1 MDNNN
6 KTAEHLMKRQ
16 QRSNYTCDVLIIGG
30 GSAGLRAAIQAHDAG
45 ANVLLISRSKKGD
58 PHTTLA
64 RGGIN
69 AALGTMDPEDN
80 WMIHAAD
87 TLREGEFL
95 ADYERVEILCKNA
108 PDAINELV
116 SWGARFHREKDG
128 RLTQRFFGAHTYRR
142 TVFYQDW
149 TGQEIV
155 RVLMEQVNQR
165 KIKIIDN
172 VYIAKLLLLK
182 SDGGYDEN
190 SERLSSSSSSSSL
203 SKSATA
209 QHKEQ
214 LINEREEGGGE
225 GREEIKGA
233 FGIDVEKKE
242 FVTFEC
248 KSLILAAG
256 GYTRV
261 YAVSSSRIFENY
273 GEGIALAYE
282 AGVDL
287 VDMEMVQFHP
297 TGMVWPEKALGTLAT
312 EAIRGEGGIL
322 LNSKGERFM
331 KNYDPERME
340 LGPRDVVARA
350 NYNEIISGRGTEHG
364 GVWLDVTHLRKE
376 VIQERLT
383 TMYEQFQELDGIDIS
398 KEKMEVG
405 PTAHYSMGGV
415 VVEINCQT
423 RVKGLFAVGEVISQ
437 IHGANRLGG
446 NSLLDT
452 VVFGKI
458 AGDEAAKLALHARKG
473 NTKKTKDA
481 LSQPKS
487 DIVNQKNR
495 FDDDDD
501 NYKRIFAIEEPMKF
515 RSEIQNLMMQNAGIV
530 RDETRLQNGLKR
542 ILELK
547 NEFYSN
553 KHNIIN
559 LKESSIADGN
569 DKIENIIISLQM
581 KSSLIACEA
590 IIRSALMRQESRG
603 AHYRSDFPRLD
614 DERWKVNIY
623 CTKRGNG
630 GTADPAAEMT
640 LFKQNVKEISGP
652 IADFLKSH
660 VKAAHHRTFE

>member
-1 MDNNN
+1 
-6 KTAEHLMKRQ
+6 MKKQRQ
-16 QRSNYTCDVLIIGG
+16 SNYTCDVLIIGG
-30 GSAGLRAAIQAHDAG
+30 GSAGLRAAIEAHDAG
-45 ANVLLISRSKKGD
+45 ADVLIISKSKKGD

-80 WMIHAAD
+80 WVVHAAD

-116 SWGARFHREKDG
+116 TWGAKFHREKDG

-142 TVFYQDW
+142 TVFYEDW
-149 TGQEIV
+149 TGQEII

-172 VYIAKLLLLK
+172 VYIMKLLLLK
-182 SDGGYDEN
+182 SDGDDAN
-190 SERLSSSSSSSSL
+190 RERLSSSS
-203 SKSATA
+203 KA
-209 QHKEQ
+209 QGVAQVPNEQ
-214 LINEREEGGGE
+214 EQEQEK
-225 GREEIKGA
+225 IKGA
-233 FGIDVEKKE
+233 FGVDIEKKE
-242 FVTFEC
+242 FITFEC

-261 YAVSSSRIFENY
+261 YEVSSSRIFENY

-282 AGVDL
+282 VGVDL

-297 TGMVWPEKALGTLAT
+297 TGMVWPEQAVGTLAT

-322 LNSKGERFM
+322 LNSQGERFM

-376 VIQERLT
+376 VILERLT
-383 TMYEQFQELDGIDIS
+383 TMYEQFQKLDGIDIS

-415 VVEINCQT
+415 VVDINCQT
-423 RVKGLFAVGEVISQ
+423 RVTGLFAVGEVISQ

-452 VVFGKI
+452 IVFGKI
-458 AGDEAAKLALHARKG
+458 AGGEAARLAKQTGKG
-473 NTKKTKDA
+473 NTKKSKDA
-481 LSQPKS
+481 SSQLKS
-487 DIVNQKNR
+487 KNDTQTNG
-495 FDDDDD
+495 FGDNDDDFYDG
-501 NYKRIFAIEEPMKF
+501 IFVVKEPIKF
-515 RSEIQNLMMQNAGIV
+515 RNKLQKVMMEYAGIV
-530 RDETRLQNGLKR
+530 REQTRLQNGLEQ

-547 NEFYSN
+547 NELYSN
-553 KHNIIN
+553 KRHIN
-559 LKESSIADGN
+559 LKESVIDDN
-569 DKIENIIISLQM
+569 NKFENIVLTSQV
-581 KSSLIACEA
+581 KSSLISCEA
-590 IIRSALMRQESRG
+590 IIRSALIREESRG
-603 AHYRSDFPRLD
+603 AHYRSDFPKLN
-614 DERWKVNIY
+614 DERWKLNIY
-623 CTKRGNG
+623 CRMEGNG
-630 GTADPAAEMT
+630 VSAAAEMT
-640 LFKQNVKEISGP
+640 LFKHKVKEIKGRL
-652 IADFLKSH
+652 ADFVKSH

>member
-1 MDNNN
+1 
-6 KTAEHLMKRQ
+6 MKKQRQ
-16 QRSNYTCDVLIIGG
+16 SNYTCDVLIIGG
-30 GSAGLRAAIQAHDAG
+30 GSAGLRAAIEAHDAG
-45 ANVLLISRSKKGD
+45 ADVLIISKSKKGD

-80 WMIHAAD
+80 WVVHAAD

-116 SWGARFHREKDG
+116 TWGAKFHREKDG

-142 TVFYQDW
+142 TVFYEDW
-149 TGQEIV
+149 TGQEII

-172 VYIAKLLLLK
+172 VYIMKLLLLN
-182 SDGGYDEN
+182 SDGDDAN
-190 SERLSSSSSSSSL
+190 RERLSSSS
-203 SKSATA
+203 KA
-209 QHKEQ
+209 QGVAQVPNEQ
-214 LINEREEGGGE
+214 EQEQEK
-225 GREEIKGA
+225 IKGA
-233 FGIDVEKKE
+233 FGVDIEKKE
-242 FVTFEC
+242 FITFEC

-261 YAVSSSRIFENY
+261 YEVSSSRIFENY

-282 AGVDL
+282 VGVDL

-297 TGMVWPEKALGTLAT
+297 TGMVWPEQAVGTLAT

-322 LNSKGERFM
+322 LNSQGERFM

-376 VIQERLT
+376 VILERLT
-383 TMYEQFQELDGIDIS
+383 TMYEQFQKLDGIDIS

-415 VVEINCQT
+415 VVDINCQT
-423 RVKGLFAVGEVISQ
+423 RVTGLFAVGEVISQ

-452 VVFGKI
+452 IVFGKI
-458 AGDEAAKLALHARKG
+458 AGGEAARLAKQTGKG
-473 NTKKTKDA
+473 NTKKSKDA
-481 LSQPKS
+481 SSQLKS
-487 DIVNQKNR
+487 KNDTQTNG
-495 FDDDDD
+495 FGDNDDDFYDG
-501 NYKRIFAIEEPMKF
+501 IFVVKEPIKF
-515 RSEIQNLMMQNAGIV
+515 RNKLQKVMMEYAGIV
-530 RDETRLQNGLKR
+530 REQTRLQNGLEQ
-542 ILELK
+542 ILE
-547 NEFYSN
+547 
-553 KHNIIN
+553 
-559 LKESSIADGN
+559 
-569 DKIENIIISLQM
+569 
-581 KSSLIACEA
+581 
-590 IIRSALMRQESRG
+590 
-603 AHYRSDFPRLD
+603 
-614 DERWKVNIY
+614 
-623 CTKRGNG
+623 
-630 GTADPAAEMT
+630 
-640 LFKQNVKEISGP
+640 
-652 IADFLKSH
+652 
-660 VKAAHHRTFE
+660 

>member
-1 MDNNN
+1 
-6 KTAEHLMKRQ
+6 MKKQ
-16 QRSNYTCDVLIIGG
+16 SNYSCDVLIIGG
-30 GSAGLRAAIQAHDAG
+30 GSAGLRAAIEAYDAG
-45 ANVLLISRSKKGD
+45 ANVLIISKSEKGD

-87 TLREGEFL
+87 TLKEGEFL
-95 ADYERVEILCKNA
+95 ADYERAEVLCKNA

-116 SWGARFHREKDG
+116 NWGARFHREKDG

-142 TVFYQDW
+142 TVFYEDW
-149 TGQEIV
+149 TGHEII
-155 RVLMEQVNQR
+155 RVLMEQISQR
-165 KIKIIDN
+165 NIKIRDN
-172 VYIAKLLLLK
+172 VYITKLLLK
-182 SDGGYDEN
+182 SDDANAG
-190 SERLSSSSSSSSL
+190 ERPLE
-203 SKSATA
+203 K
-209 QHKEQ
+209 
-214 LINEREEGGGE
+214 GGE
-225 GREEIKGA
+225 VNGA
-233 FGIDVEKKE
+233 FGVDIEKEE
-242 FVTFEC
+242 FVIFEC

-297 TGMVWPEKALGTLAT
+297 TGMIWPEKALGVLAT

-350 NYNEIISGRGTEHG
+350 NYNEIISGRGTEHD

-383 TMYEQFQELDGIDIS
+383 TMYEQFQKLDGIDIS
-398 KEKMEVG
+398 KEKMEVA

-415 VVEINCQT
+415 VVDMKCRT
-423 RVKGLFAVGEVISQ
+423 KVKGLFAVGEVISQ

-452 VVFGKI
+452 MVFGRI
-458 AGDEAAKLALHARKG
+458 AGSEAARFAKEVLEERKTG
-473 NTKKTKDA
+473 TPSSLLQSN
-481 LSQPKS
+481 
-487 DIVNQKNR
+487 VNNQKKSGV
-495 FDDDDD
+495 FIA
-501 NYKRIFAIEEPMKF
+501 KEPIKF
-515 RSEIQNLMMQNAGIV
+515 RNEIQELMKQNAGIV
-530 RDETRLQNGLKR
+530 REETKLQDGLKR
-542 ILELK
+542 ILELR

-553 KHNIIN
+553 NDNINI
-559 LKESSIADGN
+559 KEFEIDDDNG
-569 DKIENIIISLQM
+569 ENIVLTWQV

-603 AHYRSDFPRLD
+603 AHYRSDFPKLD
-614 DERWKVNIY
+614 DKRWKVNIY
-623 CTKRGNG
+623 CRRKEKGVS
-630 GTADPAAEMT
+630 APAAEMI
-640 LFKQNVKEISGP
+640 LFKQNVKEIKGP
-652 IADFLKSH
+652 TADLLKAH

>member
-1 MDNNN
+1 
-6 KTAEHLMKRQ
+6 MKKQRQ
-16 QRSNYTCDVLIIGG
+16 SNYTCDVLIIGG
-30 GSAGLRAAIQAHDAG
+30 GSAGLRAAIEAHDAG
-45 ANVLLISRSKKGD
+45 ADVLIISKSKKGD

-80 WMIHAAD
+80 WVVHAAD

-116 SWGARFHREKDG
+116 TWGAKFHREKDG

-142 TVFYQDW
+142 TVFYEDW
-149 TGQEIV
+149 TGQEII

-172 VYIAKLLLLK
+172 VYIMKLLLLK
-182 SDGGYDEN
+182 SDGDDAN
-190 SERLSSSSSSSSL
+190 RERLSSSS
-203 SKSATA
+203 KA
-209 QHKEQ
+209 QGVAQVPNEQ
-214 LINEREEGGGE
+214 EQEQEK
-225 GREEIKGA
+225 IKGA
-233 FGIDVEKKE
+233 FGVDIEKKE
-242 FVTFEC
+242 FITFEC

-261 YAVSSSRIFENY
+261 YEVSSSRIFENY

-282 AGVDL
+282 VGVDL

-297 TGMVWPEKALGTLAT
+297 TGMVWPEQAVGTLAT

-322 LNSKGERFM
+322 LNSQGERFM

-376 VIQERLT
+376 VILERLT
-383 TMYEQFQELDGIDIS
+383 TMYEQFQKLDGIDIS

-415 VVEINCQT
+415 VVDINCQT
-423 RVKGLFAVGEVISQ
+423 RVTGLFAVGEVISQ

-452 VVFGKI
+452 IVFGKI
-458 AGDEAAKLALHARKG
+458 AGGEAARLAKQTGKG
-473 NTKKTKDA
+473 NTKKSKDA
-481 LSQPKS
+481 SSQLKS
-487 DIVNQKNR
+487 KVDTEAKG
-495 FDDDDD
+495 FDDNDDD
-501 NYKRIFAIEEPMKF
+501 FYDGIFVVKEPIKF
-515 RSEIQNLMMQNAGIV
+515 RNKLQKVMMEYAGIV
-530 RDETRLQNGLKR
+530 REQTRLQNGLEQ

-553 KHNIIN
+553 KRHTY
-559 LKESSIADGN
+559 LKESVIDDN
-569 DKIENIIISLQM
+569 NKFENIVLTSQV
-581 KSSLIACEA
+581 KSSLISCEA
-590 IIRSALMRQESRG
+590 IIRSALIREESRG
-603 AHYRSDFPRLD
+603 AHFRSDFPKLD
-614 DERWKVNIY
+614 DERWNLNIY
-623 CTKRGNG
+623 CRKEGNG
-630 GTADPAAEMT
+630 VSAAAEMT
-640 LFKQNVKEISGP
+640 LFKHKVKEIKGRL
-652 IADFLKSH
+652 ADFVKSH

>member
-6 KTAEHLMKRQ
+6 KIAENMMK
-16 QRSNYTCDVLIIGG
+16 SNYTCDVLIIGG
-30 GSAGLRAAIQAHDAG
+30 GSAGLRAAIEAHDAG
-45 ANVLLISRSKKGD
+45 ANVLIISTSNKGD

-80 WMIHAAD
+80 WVIHAAD
-87 TLREGEFL
+87 TLREGGFL

-116 SWGARFHREKDG
+116 GWGARFHREKDG

-142 TVFYQDW
+142 TVFYEDW
-149 TGQEIV
+149 TGQEII
-155 RVLMEQVNQR
+155 RVLMDQVNQR
-165 KIKIIDN
+165 KIKMIDN
-172 VYIAKLLLLK
+172 VYITELLLET
-182 SDGGYDEN
+182 DGDDAN
-190 SERLSSSSSSSSL
+190 RER
-203 SKSATA
+203 SAA
-209 QHKEQ
+209 QPEEQ
-214 LINEREEGGGE
+214 VTNVQEVK

-233 FGIDVEKKE
+233 FGIDIRKKE

-273 GEGIALAYE
+273 GEGISLAYE

-297 TGMVWPEKALGTLAT
+297 TGMVWPEEAVGTLAT

-350 NYNEIISGRGTEHG
+350 NYNEIISRRGTEHG

-383 TMYEQFQELDGIDIS
+383 TMYEQFQKFDGIDIS

-415 VVEINCQT
+415 VVDINCRT
-423 RVKGLFAVGEVISQ
+423 RAKGLFAVGEIIGQ

-452 VVFGKI
+452 VVFRKI
-458 AGDEAAKLALHARKG
+458 AGDEAAKLALQERKV
-473 NTKKTKDA
+473 NTEKTKEA
-481 LSQPKS
+481 PSQLKS
-487 DIVNQKNR
+487 SLVNQKNR
-495 FDDDDD
+495 FDDDD
-501 NYKRIFAIEEPMKF
+501 NYEGIFVIEEPMKF
-515 RSEIQNLMMQNAGIV
+515 RNELQKLMMQNAGIV
-530 RDETRLQNGLKR
+530 REQTRLQDGLKR

-547 NEFYSN
+547 NVFYSN
-553 KHNIIN
+553 KHNIN

-569 DKIENIIISLQM
+569 DNIENIVLTLQV

-590 IIRSALMRQESRG
+590 IIRSALMREESRG

-623 CTKRGNG
+623 CTKKGNRV
-630 GTADPAAEMT
+630 PEVAEMT
-640 LFKQNVKEISGP
+640 LFKHNVKEINGP
-652 IADFLKSH
+652 LADFLKSH